1 MSFGLPFR
9 RNHGTIPPIMKAT
22 FGKNRET
29 TQPRKRRVPACRTKE
44 AHWIALSEQEA
55 KRAAKM
61 LVTPFVPNDAA
72 REVARKWADI
82 PQLG

>member
-1 MSFGLPFR
+1 MRLPCLDS
-9 RNHGTIPPIMKAT
+9 PIRMVSAKE
-22 FGKNRET
+22 RERWRPLPCF
-29 TQPRKRRVPACRTKE
+29 QKSRKRRVSACRTKE